1 MNVPAITFVIPSYNE
16 ERNIHGICEAIKDEM
31 RVYPELDYE
40 MLFIDDGSSDKT
52 LVTIERLSFQCPR
65 VKFVSFTRNFGKEAA
80 IFAGLQNARG
90 DAVIMMDA
98 DLQHPPTL
106 IHDLL
111 AGYREGY
118 HQVVAKRDRKGDSKA
133 RSLLSSLYYKM
144 VNKTIDV
151 KLSDGEGDF
160 RLLSRKAVDALL
172 ALTEGHRF
180 SKGLYA
186 WIGLDRK
193 TICYENV
200 PRQEGET
207 KWSIGKLLN
216 YGIDGIVGFNSKPL
230 RLCFYLGALILLM
243 SLGYII
249 WAFIEILKYGV
260 QVPGYFTLISAVL
273 FLGGIQLVSLG
284 IIGEYIGR
292 IYNETKKR
300 PHYLVKVSNVDKEGE
315 SPAMYAPSS
324 EAFRGRARG
333 SSNV

>member
-1 MNVPAITFVIPSYNE
+1 MMKVPAISFVIPSYNE

-31 RVYPELDYE
+31 RIYPELDYE
-40 MLFIDDGSSDKT
+40 ILFIDDGSSDGT
-52 LVTIERLSFQCPR
+52 LATIERLSFQCPR

-98 DLQHPPTL
+98 DLQHPPEL
-106 IHDLL
+106 IHELIK
-111 AGYREGY
+111 GYREGY

-133 RSLLSSLYYKM
+133 RSFMSSLYYKM
-144 VNKTIDV
+144 VNKAIDV
-151 KLSDGEGDF
+151 KLTDGEGDF
-160 RLLSRKAVDALL
+160 RLLSRKAVNSLL
-172 ALTEGHRF
+172 ELTEGHRF

-186 WIGLDRK
+186 WIGLERK
-193 TICYENV
+193 TISYENV

-216 YGIDGIVGFNSKPL
+216 YGIDGIVAFNSKPL
-230 RLCFYLGALILLM
+230 RLCFYLGALILLL
-243 SLGYII
+243 SLGYISWTFVQI
-249 WAFIEILKYGV
+249 IKHGV
-260 QVPGYFTLISAVL
+260 DVPGYFTLISAVL

-300 PHYLVKVSNVDKEGE
+300 PHYLVKVSNVNVEPETSTLHAK
-315 SPAMYAPSS
+315 AA
-324 EAFRGRARG
+324 EAFQRKAR
-333 SSNV
+333 V